1 MSESEQRRK
10 ELLNEA
16 RYMNRD
22 RNVLPAIHP
31 RYRSTYSKLYA
42 DRDFADGQEGG
53 SSTLGIRVFI
63 CLLLFGLYV
72 AADHESLSLGKVD
85 AVSVVKQIEHQTD
98 IQEVIKTL
106 P

>member
-22 RNVLPAIHP
+22 RNGIPAIHP
-31 RYRSTYSKLYA
+31 RYRNAYSRIYT
-42 DRDFADGQEGG
+42 DRDSMDGQEGG
-53 SSTLGIRVFI
+53 STLGIRVFV

-85 AVSVVKQIEHQTD
+85 AVSVVQQIEHQTD
-98 IQEVIKTL
+98 IQEVINTL

>member
-1 MSESEQRRK
+1 MSESEQRRR

-16 RYMNRD
+16 RYMNRE
-22 RNVLPAIHP
+22 RSGIPAIHP
-31 RYRSTYSKLYA
+31 RYRSTYSGLYN
-42 DRDFADGQEGG
+42 DRDFTDRPDGG
-53 SSTLGIRVFI
+53 STLGIRVFI

-98 IQEVIKTL
+98 IQEVLKTL

>member
-1 MSESEQRRK
+1 MNESEKRRRD
-10 ELLNEA
+10 LLDEA

-22 RNVLPAIHP
+22 RNGLPAIHP
-31 RYRSTYSKLYA
+31 RYRNAYSKLYS
-42 DRDFADGQEGG
+42 DTDSKIGGEGAG
-53 SSTLGIRVFI
+53 TLGIRVFI

-72 AADHESLSLGKVD
+72 AADHENFSFGKVD

-98 IQEVIKTL
+98 IQEVVKNL

>member
-1 MSESEQRRK
+1 MSESERRRR

-22 RNVLPAIHP
+22 KNGIPAIHP
-31 RYRSTYSKLYA
+31 RYRNAYSRIYS
-42 DRDFADGQEGG
+42 DREAGEGSENG
-53 SSTLGIRVFI
+53 STLGIRVFF

-72 AADHESLSLGKVD
+72 AADHENLSFGKVD
-85 AVSVVKQIEHQTD
+85 AVSVVQQIERQTD
-98 IQEVIKTL
+98 IQEVVKSL